1 MIAIRREAPTD
12 FPVVFEVARR
22 AFGQPD
28 EAKLVEALR
37 GPSDPQVSRVAVE
50 GDRVVGHVFFSP
62 VSIESPDAGWT
73 AIGLAPLAVD
83 PDYQNRGIGSALAR
97 AGLEACRDLGEPIVF
112 VLGHPDYYP
121 RFGFRPARPDG
132 LSFRDDPRSDRSFM
146 VIELVPGALRG
157 RSGRVRYRPEFYTE
171 D

>member
-1 MIAIRREAPTD
+1 MIAIRREVPGD
-12 FPVVFEVARR
+12 FPVVFEVVRR

-37 GPSDPQVSRVAVE
+37 GPSDPQIPLVAVE

-62 VSIESPDAGWT
+62 VSIESPDAGWA

-97 AGLEACRDLGEPIVF
+97 AGLEACVELGEPIVF
-112 VLGHPDYYP
+112 VLGHPQYYP

-132 LSFRDDPRSDRSFM
+132 LYYADDPRFDASFM
-146 VIELVPGALRG
+146 VAELVPGALRG
-157 RSGRVRYRPEFYTE
+157 RSGRVRYRPEFYTA